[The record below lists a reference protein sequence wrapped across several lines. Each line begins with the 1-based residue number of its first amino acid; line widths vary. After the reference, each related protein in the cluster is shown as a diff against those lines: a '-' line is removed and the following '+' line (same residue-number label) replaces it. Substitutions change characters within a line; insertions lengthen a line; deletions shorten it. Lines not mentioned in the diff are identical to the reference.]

1 MSDIRQSITVRDR
14 TDGVLGRRFLAYLV
28 DILVIFGLTLVV
40 GFAVLILGVVTF
52 GLAWVLFA
60 ILVPATAILYSAF
73 TIAGREQGTIGM
85 RLAGVRVV
93 RASDGGP
100 VDWIT
105 AAVHALLFYVAAG
118 TMLLLVD
125 VIIGL
130 ARDDRRMA
138 RDLLVGITALRRD
151 GA

>member
-1 MSDIRQSITVRDR
+1 MTDIRQAIVVGQR
-14 TDGVLGRRFLAYLV
+14 TEGVLGRRFLAYLV

-52 GLAWVLFA
+52 GLAWMLFA
-60 ILVPATAILYSAF
+60 ILVPATAILYSAI
-73 TIAGREQGTIGM
+73 TIAGSEQGTIGM
-85 RLAGVRVV
+85 RMAGVRVV
-93 RASDGGP
+93 RASDGGR

-118 TMLLLVD
+118 TLLILVD
-125 VIIGL
+125 VVIGL

-138 RDLLVGITALRRD
+138 RDLLVGVTALRRE